1 MKYYSTSPE
10 YVRIKVREE
19 QIDSNE
25 RAGRL
30 WVAIVLI
37 GGMTLFALTAY
48 QLSQSALIFDFFN
61 KKCPVKMQEA
71 QKSLFEPQRHDE
83 GKLWFII
90 VHYIYNPL
98 VEGESKEEYVEV
110 K

>member
-37 GGMTLFALTAY
+37 GGMTLCALTAY
-48 QLSQSALIFDFFN
+48 QLSQSAPIFDFFN
-61 KKCPVKMQEA
+61 NKSPVKMQEA
-71 QKSLFEPQRHDE
+71 QKSLFEPQNDE